1 MNAPLRVGIMG
12 AGRMAQ
18 GFDQPG
24 DASVL
29 TLAHAVQN
37 SPLLTLGGFYD
48 NRTDRAEAA
57 ERKWTCPPTPREREA
72 WLGAGW
78 DLIFIATPDAC
89 HAADLAD
96 AIARQ
101 PRGVLVEKPLAMD
114 AQMAGRLL
122 QQAGASAVALVTD
135 FPRRWH
141 TGVAEIAARLAS
153 GELGQTSRIVGTYS
167 GGLRHNGVHLLDLI
181 AAWVPGVERVERLGQ
196 TPGAAWLRLA
206 AGGREIELFL
216 AESPL
221 RGGYAFALT
230 LHTDRARIDLD
241 GAPETLTLLTKAA
254 HPNYPDFSTLRPAT
268 TWPMEDE
275 PLLSRAVET
284 LAGLARDP
292 AAAARHLAL
301 EIERERFFGLVFDSL
316 NQQPTA
322 A

>member
-1 MNAPLRVGIMG
+1 
-12 AGRMAQ
+12 MAQ
-18 GFDQPG
+18 GFDRPG
-24 DASVL
+24 DSSVL
-29 TLAHAVQN
+29 TLAHAVQE

-48 NRTDRAEAA
+48 NRTERAETA
-57 ERKWTCPPTPREREA
+57 ERKWHCPPTPREREA
-72 WLGAGW
+72 WLAAGW

-96 AIARQ
+96 AIARK
-101 PRGVLVEKPLAMD
+101 PRGVLVEKPLATD
-114 AQMAGRLL
+114 AQIAGRLL

-141 TGVAEIAARLAS
+141 TGVAHIAARLAS
-153 GELGQTSRIVGTYS
+153 GELGHTSRIVGTYS

-206 AGGREIELFL
+206 AGAREIELFL

-221 RGGYAFALT
+221 RDGYAFALT

-254 HPNYPDFSTLRPAT
+254 HPNYPDFPTLRPVA

-275 PLLSRAVET
+275 PLLTRAVET

-292 AAAARHLAL
+292 AAAAHQLAR

-316 NQQPTA
+316 KPQTKNS
-322 A
+322 

>member
-1 MNAPLRVGIMG
+1 MG

-24 DASVL
+24 DSSVL

-37 SPLLTLGGFYD
+37 SPLLTLGGFFD
-48 NRTDRAEAA
+48 NRTERAEAA
-57 ERKWTCPPTPREREA
+57 EQKWNCPPTSRDREV
-72 WLGAGW
+72 WLAAGW

-101 PRGVLVEKPLAMD
+101 PRGVLVEKPLATD
-114 AQMAGRLL
+114 AQTAGRLL
-122 QQAGASAVALVTD
+122 QHAGASGVALVTD

-141 TGVAEIAARLAS
+141 TGVAQIAARLDT
-153 GELGQTSRIVGTYS
+153 GELGDASRIVGTYS
-167 GGLRHNGVHLLDLI
+167 GGLLHNGVHLLDLI

-196 TPGAAWLRLA
+196 TPGAVWLRLSA
-206 AGGREIELFL
+206 SGRETELFL
-216 AESPL
+216 AESPF
-221 RGGYAFALT
+221 RDGYAFALT

-254 HPNYPDFSTLRPAT
+254 HPNYPDFSTLRPAA
-268 TWPMEDE
+268 TWPMEEE

-292 AAAARHLAL
+292 AAAARHLAR
-301 EIERERFFGLVFDSL
+301 EIEREHFFGLVFDSL
-316 NQQPTA
+316 NPQTKNS
-322 A
+322 

>member
-1 MNAPLRVGIMG
+1 
-12 AGRMAQ
+12 MAQ
-18 GFDQPG
+18 GFDRPG
-24 DASVL
+24 DSSVL
-29 TLAHAVQN
+29 TLAHAVQE

-48 NRTDRAEAA
+48 NSTERAEAA
-57 ERKWTCPPTPREREA
+57 ERKWTCPPTPRAREA
-72 WLGAGW
+72 WLAAGW
-78 DLIFIATPDAC
+78 DLIFIATPNAC

-96 AIARQ
+96 AIARK
-101 PRGVLVEKPLAMD
+101 PRGVLVEKPLATD
-114 AQMAGRLL
+114 AQIAGQLL

-141 TGVAEIAARLAS
+141 TGVAHIAARLAS
-153 GELGQTSRIVGTYS
+153 GELGHASRIVGTYS

-181 AAWVPGVERVERLGQ
+181 AAWVPSVERVERLGQ
-196 TPGAAWLRLA
+196 TPGAAWLRLS
-206 AGGREIELFL
+206 AGAREIELFL

-254 HPNYPDFSTLRPAT
+254 HPNYPDFPTLRPVA

-275 PLLSRAVET
+275 PLLTRAVET

-292 AAAARHLAL
+292 AAAAHQLAR

-316 NQQPTA
+316 KPQTKNS
-322 A
+322 

>member
-1 MNAPLRVGIMG
+1 MTTPFRVGIMG

-24 DASVL
+24 DSSVL
-29 TLAHAVQN
+29 TLAHAVQK

-48 NRTDRAEAA
+48 NLSGRAEAA
-57 ERKWTCPPTPREREA
+57 ERKWGCPPSPRDREA
-72 WLGAGW
+72 WLDTAW

-96 AIARQ
+96 AIARK
-101 PRGVLVEKPLAMD
+101 PRGVLVEKPLATE
-114 AQMAGRLL
+114 APVAARLL
-122 QQAGASAVALVTD
+122 RQAGDSAVALVTD

-141 TGVAEIAARLAS
+141 TGVAHIAARLAS
-153 GELGQTSRIVGTYS
+153 GDLGHPSRIVGTYS
-167 GGLRHNGVHLLDLI
+167 GGLLHNGVHLLDLI
-181 AAWVPGVERVERLGQ
+181 AAWVPGVERIERLGQ
-196 TPGAAWLRLA
+196 TSGAVWLELSA
-206 AGGREIELFL
+206 SGRETELFL

-221 RGGYAFALT
+221 RDGYSFALT

-254 HPNYPDFSTLRPAT
+254 HPNYPDFPTLRPVA

-275 PLLSRAVET
+275 PLLTRAVET

-292 AAAARHLAL
+292 AAAAHQLAR

-316 NQQPTA
+316 KPQPKNS
-322 A
+322 

>member
-1 MNAPLRVGIMG
+1 MG

-24 DASVL
+24 DSSVL
-29 TLAHAVQN
+29 TLAHAVQK

-48 NRTDRAEAA
+48 SRPERTDTA
-57 ERKWTCPPTPREREA
+57 ERKWNCPPTSRDREL
-72 WLGAGW
+72 WLAAGW

-101 PRGVLVEKPLAMD
+101 PRGVLVEKPLAAD
-114 AQMAGRLL
+114 AQTAGRLL
-122 QQAGASAVALVTD
+122 QHAGASGVALVTD

-141 TGVAEIAARLAS
+141 TGVAQIAARLAS
-153 GELGQTSRIVGTYS
+153 GELGHASRIVGTYS

-196 TPGAAWLRLA
+196 TPGAVWLRLA
-206 AGGREIELFL
+206 VSGRATELFL

-221 RGGYAFALT
+221 RDGYAFALT

-254 HPNYPDFSTLRPAT
+254 HPKYPDFSTLRPNT
-268 TWPMEDE
+268 TWPMEEE

-292 AAAARHLAL
+292 AASARHLAR
-301 EIERERFFGLVFDSL
+301 EIEREQFFGLVFDSL
-316 NQQPTA
+316 NPQSQNS
-322 A
+322 